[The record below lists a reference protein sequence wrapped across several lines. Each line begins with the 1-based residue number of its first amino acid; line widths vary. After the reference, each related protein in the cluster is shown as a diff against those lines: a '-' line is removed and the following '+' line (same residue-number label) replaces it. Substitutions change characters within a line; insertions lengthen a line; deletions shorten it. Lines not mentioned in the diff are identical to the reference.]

1 MPCCALPW
9 LHVDVIWV
17 SKWFQS
23 HTIWCGKLM
32 LIGDSRMSQNRSAC
46 LNDFKYVYFFFK
58 PLKSLNLRPWSR
70 RNLKSSLLWCPNSEP
85 CWFTSSFWLLNEAQ
99 WGSMRLNVP
108 HISILYIYLHCIPM
122 LFGWLW
128 HAGFARSAFWLVETR
143 YQQSKIYLEASTQ
156 CLKSSSAIPWCTIT
170 SHFTSYNHPIKYDNL
185 IYNYN
190 IYIYI

>member
-1 MPCCALPW
+1 M
-9 LHVDVIWV
+9 I
-17 SKWFQS
+17 
-23 HTIWCGKLM
+23 
-32 LIGDSRMSQNRSAC
+32 
-46 LNDFKYVYFFFK
+46 LNTFIFFK

-70 RNLKSSLLWCPNSEP
+70 RNLKSALLWCPNSEP

-99 WGSMRLNVP
+99 WGSMFPTFLY
-108 HISILYIYLHCIPM
+108 YIYISLHCIPM

-170 SHFTSYNHPIKYDNL
+170 SHFTSYNHPIKYDNIEL
-185 IYNYN
+185 LKKKQ
-190 IYIYI
+190 YIKFRYYVYI